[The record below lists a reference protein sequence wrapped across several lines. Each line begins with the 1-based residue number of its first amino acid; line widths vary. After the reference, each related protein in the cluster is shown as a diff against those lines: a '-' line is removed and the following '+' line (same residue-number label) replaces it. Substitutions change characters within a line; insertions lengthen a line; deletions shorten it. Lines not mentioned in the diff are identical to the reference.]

1 MEYSAHFHCCRQ
13 TTNIDFDEEH
23 GRCFM
28 CQERWRTKRDKERKK
43 ARKGQN
49 KQATRQMKNQKSA
62 RQCGISK
69 FTVRR
74 ATVI

>member
-1 MEYSAHFHCCRQ
+1 MLYMSRKMA
-13 TTNIDFDEEH
+13 N
-23 GRCFM
+23 
-28 CQERWRTKRDKERKK
+28 KERKK
-43 ARKGQN
+43 AREGQN